1 MQKTLNLEP
10 ETLNLEPET
19 NYCLACLGDAV

>member
-10 ETLNLEPET
+10 ETLNLELET

>member
-1 MQKTLNLEP
+1 MQKTLNFES
-10 ETLNLEPET
+10 ETLSLELET